1 MEEQILAALQPFAEK
16 LLRPI
21 IADEVQKAIAQDRAA
36 EKPEKMYTRGEVA
49 EMLHISLPTL
59 WDRER
64 KGLIKSTRQ
73 GRRVLYSE
81 SQVKQL
87 IGN

>member
-1 MEEQILAALQPFAEK
+1 MEETLLAVLQPLAEI

-21 IADEVQKAIAQDRAA
+21 IADEVKRAIAEDRAA
-36 EKPEKMYTRGEVA
+36 ERPEKQYTRKEVA
-49 EMLHISLPTL
+49 DMLHISLPTL
-59 WDRER
+59 WNRER
-64 KGLIKSTRQ
+64 KGLIKSTHS

-87 IGN
+87 IGD